1 MKDRRDNELR
11 EVADV
16 AARGELMVLI
26 LISILRPEGV
36 PQNARDKFGE
46 DLADFCEGW
55 SEVLEIYKNMLGIDK
70 DGDLPL

>member
-1 MKDRRDNELR
+1 M
-11 EVADV
+11 

-46 DLADFCEGW
+46 DLADFCEEW